1 MSLNYNLQIKP
12 DFPWFVPRFHSIQKY
27 TFDVLLNLRKFE
39 VIYEMKGFESC
50 QSENDNDL
58 LAAGLYPFVSLSEV
72 L

>member
-1 MSLNYNLQIKP
+1 MICSKIP
-12 DFPWFVPRFHSIQKY
+12 FSTQKY
-27 TFDVLLNLRKFE
+27 IFDILLNLRKFE

>member
-1 MSLNYNLQIKP
+1 MLQIKP

-27 TFDVLLNLRKFE
+27 IFDILLNLRKFE

-58 LAAGLYPFVSLSEV
+58 LAAGLYPFVNLSEV